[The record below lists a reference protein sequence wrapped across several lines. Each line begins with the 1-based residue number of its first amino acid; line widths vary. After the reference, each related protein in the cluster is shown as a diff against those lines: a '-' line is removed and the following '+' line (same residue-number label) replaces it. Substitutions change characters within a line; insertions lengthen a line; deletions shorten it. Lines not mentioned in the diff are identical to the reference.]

1 MSEKFLN
8 DRIELHCGDC
18 LAVLPTLAE
27 NSVDSCVTD
36 PPYHLTSI
44 VNRFGADN
52 AAACKV
58 GKTGAYARASA
69 GFMGKK
75 WDGGDIAFRV
85 ETWREVFRVLKPGAH
100 LVAFSGTRTYHRM
113 ACAIEDAG
121 FEIRDQ
127 IQWLYG
133 SGFPKSH
140 DVSKGID
147 RAAGADR
154 DPDNYSGPN
163 GLNSVYGTNMG
174 GGVTLERGSPATA
187 AAAAAWEGW
196 GTALKPA
203 SEPIVLARK
212 PLSESTVAA
221 NVL

>member
-1 MSEKFLN
+1 MSNKLSFLN
-8 DRIELHCGDC
+8 DRIKLHCGDC
-18 LAVLPTLAE
+18 LEVLPTLAE

-44 VNRFGADN
+44 VKRFGAKN
-52 AAACKV
+52 SAPCKV

-69 GFMGKK
+69 GFMGKQ
-75 WDGGDIAFRV
+75 WDGGDIAFRP
-85 ETWREVFRVLKPGAH
+85 ETWAAVYRVLKPGGH
-100 LVAFSGTRTYHRM
+100 LIAFGGTRTYHRM

-147 RAAGADR
+147 KSRAGLQFSEIRAHLDRAIKRCGITHSKIKAHLGYPAD
-154 DPDNYSGPN
+154 SGVI
-163 GLNSVYGTNMG
+163 SH
-174 GGVTLERGSPATA
+174 
-187 AAAAAWEGW
+187 W
-196 GTALKPA
+196 
-203 SEPIVLARK
+203 
-212 PLSESTVAA
+212 
-221 NVL
+221 